1 MPKSS
6 DPILG
11 GIDLIR
17 CISQSDM
24 VLFESL
30 VDLLQHSFISGRTLP
45 IFVPALLVDLH
56 VLGVPTV
63 VLPAIHVGLTSLP
76 LEIIVFGRMEKPF
89 KANPE
94 VSNDCDGNAWL
105 AWPVDIDC
113 MSIAGVLE
121 FRR

>member
-6 DPILG
+6 DTTLG

-17 CISQSDM
+17 RVSQSDM
-24 VLFESL
+24 VIFEAL

-45 IFVPALLVDLH
+45 IFVPALLVDL
-56 VLGVPTV
+56 LGAPTV

-76 LEIIVFGRMEKPF
+76 LEIIVSGRMEKPF

-94 VSNDCDGNAWL
+94 VSDDCDGKAWL